1 MMTKNLIL
9 IGFMGTGKS
18 SCGKALATRLGCAFI
33 DLDKYIENKEGASI
47 PEIFASKGEAYFRE
61 REREAVRETSE
72 RKGVVIAT
80 GGGTVKDEENLR
92 LLKARG
98 VLVCLTADVE
108 TILDRTGRRGERPML
123 DRQDDRRKA
132 VEELLES
139 RREMY
144 DRADFSVDT
153 SRLSPMQV
161 TEEIMSFLR
170 VGGIL
175 RA

>member
-1 MMTKNLIL
+1 MTKNIVL

-18 SCGKALATRLGCAFI
+18 SCGKSLATRLGCAFI